1 MSHRFA
7 AKRLDL
13 GYHIER
19 SLRVR
24 ALPRDRATEVIHY
37 YLGAALGQFNRM
49 ASAKA
54 TAGTGHQCH
63 FVVVSNGHVLSPAL
77 LTNDRHAEPLS
88 VHGGGVFPLDLDR
101 DGLLD
106 QKPVRVFAID

>member
-1 MSHRFA
+1 MCHRFA

-13 GYHIER
+13 GHHIER
-19 SLRVR
+19 GLRVR
-24 ALPRDRATEVIHY
+24 ALPRDRPTEVIHY
-37 YLGAALGQFNRM
+37 YLGAPLGQFNGV
-49 ASAKA
+49 ASAQA
-54 TAGTGHQCH
+54 TACASHQCH
-63 FVVVSNGHVLSPAL
+63 FVVVSNRHVSPAL

-88 VHGGGVFPLDLDR
+88 VHGGGVLPLDLDR